1 MTTRPTSEQ
10 KAAREQLAEN
20 RRKTREKKIRDR
32 RLYRVGE
39 VMEAYGYEESED
51 VEELMR
57 TIDEALAYGE
67 RDRDSEASFDA
78 AIERAIEESER
89 AFQEERRLGS
99 ESPPLGIQL
108 PVRRRS
114 TVSASLRVAVVAC
127 AGTLLGLSAWELWR
141 QWRRGGGGWTR

>member
-1 MTTRPTSEQ
+1 MTGRLAPEQ

-20 RRKTREKKIRDR
+20 RKRTREKKIRDR

-67 RDRDSEASFDA
+67 RDRDK
-78 AIERAIEESER
+78 ESER
-89 AFQEERRLGS
+89 AFAEERQFMR
-99 ESPPLGIQL
+99 ESPPLALQL
-108 PVRRRS
+108 PVRRKS
-114 TVSASLRVAVVAC
+114 AVSPSLRVAVAAC
-127 AGTLLGLSAWELWR
+127 AATLLGLSAWELWR
-141 QWRRGGGGWTR
+141 RWRRGGGRWTR

>member
-1 MTTRPTSEQ
+1 MTTRPTPEQ

-39 VMEAYGYEESED
+39 VMEAHGYEDPAE
-51 VEELMR
+51 VEKLMR
-57 TIDEALAYGE
+57 DVE

-114 TVSASLRVAVVAC
+114 AVSPSLRVAVATC
-127 AGTLLGLSAWELWR
+127 AGALLGLSAWELWR
-141 QWRRGGGGWTR
+141 RWRRGGRGWIR

>member
-1 MTTRPTSEQ
+1 MTGRLAPEQ

-20 RRKTREKKIRDR
+20 RKRTREKKIRDR

-67 RDRDSEASFDA
+67 RDR
-78 AIERAIEESER
+78 
-89 AFQEERRLGS
+89 EERRLMH
-99 ESPPLGIQL
+99 ESPPLAVQL
-108 PVRRRS
+108 PVRRKS
-114 TVSASLRVAVVAC
+114 AVSASLRVAVAAC
-127 AGTLLGLSAWELWR
+127 AGTLLGLSAWELR
-141 QWRRGGGGWTR
+141 RRWRRGGGGWTL